1 MTGAGWVVMRFDTFA
16 VSMLDPPPTDTNPS
30 TFASSAKSHASWKDS
45 TVGSTRAL
53 S

>member
-1 MTGAGWVVMRFDTFA
+1 MIRFAHFA
-16 VSMLDPPPTDTNPS
+16 VSMLEPPPTDTKPS
-30 TFASSAKSHASWKDS
+30 TFASSAKSAASWKES